1 MESFNPGIVLWDRC
15 DCSYMWKQCLIP
27 EAMCKL
33 HLLKSVRGLKT
44 TPTHM
49 KNVLIKLWYNTKFE
63 QNIKLEQKTVIIQIY
78 FYPVNNYYLKK
89 IDSKGIKVMD
99 ETLSGCFLFSIKK
112 KSKKLNYQQRLFK
125 IQSIIKQI

>member
-1 MESFNPGIVLWDRC
+1 
-15 DCSYMWKQCLIP
+15 
-27 EAMCKL
+27 
-33 HLLKSVRGLKT
+33 
-44 TPTHM
+44 M